1 MWPSEWART
10 GAVALL
16 GSSRVVTHDDR
27 RLPRGAS
34 AGALAVAWS
43 RQIVSLCDALL
54 AVDGKTPAEA
64 AASLT
69 RVVLHVTR
77 TDYVLERFN
86 EEVARAPVLE
96 ERAPSP
102 ARIDVS
108 AILGVHRRPAVDD
121 GGGMV
126 EEEAVVPSHRP
137 RSRSSSFDEHR
148 RRRY

>member
-27 RLPRGAS
+27 RLPCGAS

-43 RQIVSLCDALL
+43 RQIVSLCDALQ

-64 AASLT
+64 AASLI

-86 EEVARAPVLE
+86 EEVADRK
-96 ERAPSP
+96 S
-102 ARIDVS
+102 
-108 AILGVHRRPAVDD
+108 
-121 GGGMV
+121 
-126 EEEAVVPSHRP
+126 VV
-137 RSRSSSFDEHR
+137 
-148 RRRY
+148 